1 MKANLA
7 ICISEMFKLIG
18 EYYDI
23 KVGDSKKI
31 LIHKMPFHKQK
42 LMPDHGICQ
51 KLATQF
57 DPKKKEIT
65 ISSNSIPNVKL
76 FEDLLEFSF
85 TELSELKIAR
95 NEYKDLEK
103 ICIYFN
109 LKIFMQFAKKEFQ
122 RIDFSS

>member
-1 MKANLA
+1 MK
-7 ICISEMFKLIG
+7 FIG

-23 KVGDSKKI
+23 KVGDSEKI
-31 LIHKMPFHKQK
+31 RIQKVPFHKQK

-65 ISSNSIPNVKL
+65 IPSNSIPNVKL
-76 FEDLLEFSF
+76 LKDLLEFSF
-85 TELSELKIAR
+85 TALSELKIAR
-95 NEYKDLEK
+95 YEYKDLEK

-109 LKIFMQFAKKEFQ
+109 LKIFMQFARKEFQ
-122 RIDFSS
+122 RIDFSP

>member
-1 MKANLA
+1 
-7 ICISEMFKLIG
+7 MFKLIG

-65 ISSNSIPNVKL
+65 ISTNSIPNVKL

-103 ICIYFN
+103 TCIYFN
-109 LKIFMQFAKKEFQ
+109 LKSLCSLRKRSFKG
-122 RIDFSS
+122 